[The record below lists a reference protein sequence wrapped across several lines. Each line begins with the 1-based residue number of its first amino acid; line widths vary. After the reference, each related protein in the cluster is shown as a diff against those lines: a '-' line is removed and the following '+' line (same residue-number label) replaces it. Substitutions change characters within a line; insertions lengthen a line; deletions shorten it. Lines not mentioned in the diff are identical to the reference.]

1 MRRFPRTLIVTM
13 SLATFA
19 VAGQASAGQARQRSA
34 PPSSERQGGGNA
46 GGNGGNQS
54 ARGSSGAQRRDSP
67 APQSSQSTRQ
77 SSRDTSSARG
87 GNGNNNSNTS
97 RGNDNRSTVARGN
110 DRSNDN
116 RSTAPRGNDS
126 RTSGNRGNDRNNG
139 GGLLGWLFGD
149 DRNDRN
155 SRNNNSRY
163 DDRSYGT
170 QRQAVPAPRDRYIDL
185 NRNGRDDRYDNGR
198 NSYSYGYD
206 SRGYSNDRYA
216 PSYRYS
222 DRRVVIAPRQ
232 PRRFTSSWF
241 SFRPQSRLS
250 IGLTIG
256 YPVAFPSW
264 YDPYIVGTPGYVKP
278 YMAYGGVTFDVEPR
292 DADLWVD
299 GEYIGRVSD
308 YTSYDPP
315 LTLVA
320 GRHHIEL
327 SGDGARAIEF
337 DITVVSGQVI
347 PYQGTLPY
355 VR

>member
-1 MRRFPRTLIVTM
+1 MGVTTGTTTA
-13 SLATFA
+13 ATA
-19 VAGQASAGQARQRSA
+19 TATATTARGIQQRSLRA
-34 PPSSERQGGGNA
+34 VYWYFGPPRA
-46 GGNGGNQS
+46 
-54 ARGSSGAQRRDSP
+54 
-67 APQSSQSTRQ
+67 
-77 SSRDTSSARG
+77 
-87 GNGNNNSNTS
+87 
-97 RGNDNRSTVARGN
+97 
-110 DRSNDN
+110 
-116 RSTAPRGNDS
+116 
-126 RTSGNRGNDRNNG
+126 
-139 GGLLGWLFGD
+139 
-149 DRNDRN
+149 
-155 SRNNNSRY
+155 
-163 DDRSYGT
+163 
-170 QRQAVPAPRDRYIDL
+170 
-185 NRNGRDDRYDNGR
+185 
-198 NSYSYGYD
+198 
-206 SRGYSNDRYA
+206 
-216 PSYRYS
+216 
-222 DRRVVIAPRQ
+222 VIAPRQ

-264 YDPYIVGTPGYVKP
+264 HDPYIVGTPGYVKP
-278 YMAYGGVTFDVEPR
+278 YMAYGGVNVFMLELR

-327 SGDGARAIEF
+327 SGGARAIEF